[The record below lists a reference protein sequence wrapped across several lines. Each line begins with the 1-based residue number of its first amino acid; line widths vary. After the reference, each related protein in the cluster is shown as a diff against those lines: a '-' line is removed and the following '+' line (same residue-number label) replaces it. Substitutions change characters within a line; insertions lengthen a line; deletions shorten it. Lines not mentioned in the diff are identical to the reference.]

1 DGGGNPIVIYS
12 SIVERRGLAKVVQQ
26 APNIESLV
34 ESEDVGLAAYYDV
47 GDLWANKPEA
57 ELRNLMVDGSKTPAV
72 RRAATKA
79 LLVQLGR
86 AFDVP
91 CLQSLAN
98 GQECK

>member
-1 DGGGNPIVIYS
+1 
-12 SIVERRGLAKVVQQ
+12 
-26 APNIESLV
+26 
-34 ESEDVGLAAYYDV
+34 
-47 GDLWANKPEA
+47 
-57 ELRNLMVDGSKTPAV
+57 V

-79 LLVQLGR
+79 LLIQLGR